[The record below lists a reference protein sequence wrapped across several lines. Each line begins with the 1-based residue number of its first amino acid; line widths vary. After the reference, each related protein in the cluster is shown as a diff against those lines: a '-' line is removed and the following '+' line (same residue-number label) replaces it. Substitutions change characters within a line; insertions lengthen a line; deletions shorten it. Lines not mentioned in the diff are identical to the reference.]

1 MSIKLTLK
9 GDKLHHNEHFLLN
22 GLDKAN
28 QHPMEAIIG
37 LVDELA
43 KKYIKP
49 IKGIPDSD
57 LAERYVTENIL
68 TSEVAKLNSL
78 YAKNEQEI
86 KTINENLT
94 TMNSTLIN
102 DANDVRTIKS
112 QYDLIENML
121 KTLNIPDAPKD
132 NGPHIEQREF
142 TADDTNKTFKIEII
156 DTDLKVIEPTIIK
169 SDNSLAVLNV
179 DYTISYPD
187 DKTLEV
193 NFINNGKYKINYIAG
208 ELTETQFNILLE
220 YMNKI
225 RHEISIGM
233 AGSGAILKPA
243 CNVELIYDDYNRLSQ
258 EKYTGDVT
266 KIIDYTYDSNN
277 NITKKTVTQD
287 NLIKVASY
295 IYNAEGKLISVQ
307 DEGTDIPVNG
317 TAPRKYNLTIT
328 YTQYGKIEKETYTG
342 DINKEVQYTYNAYND
357 ITKKIITE
365 NGTTKTANYI
375 YDQNRTLIK
384 IEDEGTESIAI
395 VFPSDYKGSTSG
407 SGTAT
412 DIETISEPE
421 IDLIFETIFKEE

>member
-1 MSIKLTLK
+1 MSIKLILQ
-9 GDKLHHNEHFLLN
+9 GDRLHHNEHFLLN
-22 GLDKAN
+22 GLDKPN
-28 QHPMEAIIG
+28 QHPIEAIIG

-49 IKGIPDSD
+49 ITGIPDSD
-57 LAERYVTENIL
+57 LAEKYITENML
-68 TSEVAKLNSL
+68 SAEVVKLNSL

-86 KTINENLT
+86 DDINKNLT
-94 TMNSTLIN
+94 TINTTLVS
-102 DANDVRTIKS
+102 DANDVRYIKS
-112 QYDLIENML
+112 QYDIIKNML
-121 KTLNIPDAPKD
+121 DTLNLPDTPKD
-132 NGPHIEQREF
+132 NGPHIEQKEF
-142 TADDTNKTFKIEII
+142 KADDTNKAFKIKII

-169 SDNSLAVLNV
+169 ADNSLAVLNV
-179 DYTISYPD
+179 DYTINYPD
-187 DKTLEV
+187 DETLEV
-193 NFINNGKYKINYIAG
+193 NFINNGTYKINYICG
-208 ELTETQFNILLE
+208 ELTKTQFNILLE

-243 CNVELIYDDYNRLSQ
+243 CNVELIYDDYKRLIQ

-266 KIIDYTYDSNN
+266 KTIDYAYDSNN

-287 NLIKVASY
+287 NAIKVATYLYDS
-295 IYNAEGKLISVQ
+295 AGKLLTIQ

-328 YTQYGKIEKETYTG
+328 YTEYGKIQKETYTG
-342 DINKEVQYTYNAYND
+342 DINKEVEYAYNAYDD

-365 NGTTKTANYI
+365 NGTTKTATYI
-375 YDQNRTLIK
+375 YDQKRNLIR

-395 VFPSDYKGSTSG
+395 VFPSDYNGGSSG
-407 SGTAT
+407 GGSAT
-412 DIETISEPE
+412 DIEIISEPE

>member
-1 MSIKLTLK
+1 VSIKLTLK

>member
-1 MSIKLTLK
+1 VSIKLTLK

-266 KIIDYTYDSNN
+266 KIIDYTYGC
-277 NITKKTVTQD
+277 I
-287 NLIKVASY
+287 LY
-295 IYNAEGKLISVQ
+295 I
-307 DEGTDIPVNG
+307 
-317 TAPRKYNLTIT
+317 
-328 YTQYGKIEKETYTG
+328 
-342 DINKEVQYTYNAYND
+342 
-357 ITKKIITE
+357 
-365 NGTTKTANYI
+365 
-375 YDQNRTLIK
+375 
-384 IEDEGTESIAI
+384 
-395 VFPSDYKGSTSG
+395 
-407 SGTAT
+407 
-412 DIETISEPE
+412 
-421 IDLIFETIFKEE
+421 